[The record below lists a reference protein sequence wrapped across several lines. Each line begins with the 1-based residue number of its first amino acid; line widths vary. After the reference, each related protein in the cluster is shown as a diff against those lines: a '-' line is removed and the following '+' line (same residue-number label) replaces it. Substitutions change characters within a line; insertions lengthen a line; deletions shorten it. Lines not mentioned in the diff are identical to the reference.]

1 LKRLLIAL
9 VVLTLAA
16 VGLAL
21 SYQEAAKDRDYRSL
35 LARGDTALR
44 DDQTFG
50 AIEAYSGAIALRPDS
65 MLPYLRR
72 GESYQRRGELESA
85 ARDFQSAAARDPT
98 ATRPLD
104 ELGDVRYLQ
113 QRFANAADTYER
125 YLRLDDRAAQ
135 VGYKLALARYRDGNL
150 DAALSALDAVLRLDE
165 RATDAYYLRGLCL
178 RDRGELSAARKALE
192 QAVAISPASIPMRE
206 ELADVYASLGRRRE
220 ELEQLQVIAGLD
232 RDRLEPQIAVGLAHA
247 RWSADPQETPSRRA
261 GHEDLAVLTLGSA
274 LERTPDH
281 PLVYGA
287 LGRVWFDIAQARDD
301 RAALNK
307 ALEALERAGSGSAA
321 TSEALT
327 LYGRAL
333 LQIGRVDAAERVLQQ
348 ATERY
353 PIDPAA
359 FLFYAMAAERERHP
373 AAARQA
379 LIQLGALVEDDRGFV
394 ARAERIADLSLQ
406 LDDSATAVEWLQ
418 RANSV
423 SDTDV
428 RLLESLAVAQLRAGD
443 QPGAAATI
451 ARGLEKDPDYGPL
464 LELARRAGPN
474 SASGPGRAGGPGGAG
489 RAAGPRASDKTGAP
503 ER

>member
-1 LKRLLIAL
+1 MKRLLIVL
-9 VVLTLAA
+9 VVLALTA

-21 SYQEAAKDRDYRSL
+21 SYQEAAKDRDYRNL

-65 MLPYLRR
+65 MLAYLRR

-85 ARDFQSAAARDPT
+85 ARDFQTAAARDPT

-150 DAALSALDAVLRLDE
+150 DAALSALDAVLRLDD
-165 RATDAYYLRGLCL
+165 RSADAYYLRGLCL
-178 RDRGELSAARKALE
+178 RDRRQLTAARKALE
-192 QAVAISPASIPMRE
+192 RAVALSPGSIPVRE
-206 ELADVYASLGRRRE
+206 ELADLYASLGRRGD

-287 LGRVWFDIAQARDD
+287 LGRVWLDIAQARND
-301 RAALNK
+301 RVALNK

-333 LQIGRVDAAERVLQQ
+333 LQSRTRGCGR
-348 ATERY
+348 THS
-353 PIDPAA
+353 P
-359 FLFYAMAAERERHP
+359 
-373 AAARQA
+373 
-379 LIQLGALVEDDRGFV
+379 
-394 ARAERIADLSLQ
+394 
-406 LDDSATAVEWLQ
+406 
-418 RANSV
+418 
-423 SDTDV
+423 
-428 RLLESLAVAQLRAGD
+428 AGD
-443 QPGAAATI
+443 
-451 ARGLEKDPDYGPL
+451 
-464 LELARRAGPN
+464 RAL
-474 SASGPGRAGGPGGAG
+474 SDRAGGVPLLRDGGGTGTPSGGRPAGADSVRRPG
-489 RAAGPRASDKTGAP
+489 RRRSRLRGPRRADCGALASA
-503 ER
+503 R